1 MASAEREEGSGGGG
15 GVGRY
20 RAGDGTVSP
29 LESCG
34 CHSDACGSVI
44 VSPMRDAVELGATVT
59 TDDGDVPMDLPDGS
73 KSSNSMQAH
82 IVTSHAEGRS

>member
-1 MASAEREEGSGGGG
+1 MQRERKEVGRR
-15 GVGRY
+15 VGRY
-20 RAGDGTVSP
+20 RAGDGAVSP

-44 VSPMRDAVELGATVT
+44 VSAMRDAVELGATVT

-82 IVTSHAEGRS
+82 IVTSHAEGKS